1 MKNSIKIF
9 VYICVITLLTA
20 CSFKQNSL
28 EINQYAIDFKS
39 NKSSVNSIF
48 IEDVI
53 VNKSFDKNSIFYTTK
68 PFLFEEYALNKWIN
82 KPSYMI
88 YNSLVDVFDSKA
100 ENEAKYKLKTNVI
113 DIYNSIEKDKSFAVL
128 KVKFDLEFNK
138 SIIKTYTYEKK
149 ILCKINDPYGFV
161 IAINQAFEEVVK
173 DLNLK
178 I

>member
-1 MKNSIKIF
+1 MKNSIKVF
-9 VYICVITLLTA
+9 VYICVITLLSA
-20 CSFKQNSL
+20 CSFKQNIL

-39 NKSSVNSIF
+39 NKSSVNSIY
-48 IEDVI
+48 IEDVN

-68 PFLFEEYALNKWIN
+68 PFLFEEYTLNKWIN

-88 YNSLVDVFDSKA
+88 YNSLKDSFDAKT

-113 DIYNSIEKDKSFAVL
+113 DIYNSIEENKSFAIL

-138 SIIKTYTYEKK
+138 NIIKTYTYEKK
-149 ILCKINDPYGFV
+149 ILCQTNDPYGFV
-161 IAINQAFEEVVK
+161 IAINQAFEEVVS

>member
-1 MKNSIKIF
+1 MKNSIKVF
-9 VYICVITLLTA
+9 VYICVITLLSA

-39 NKSSVNSIF
+39 SKSTINSIF
-48 IEDVI
+48 IEDVN

-88 YNSLVDVFDSKA
+88 YNSLKDSFDTKTK
-100 ENEAKYKLKTNVI
+100 NEAKHKLKTNVI
-113 DIYNSIEKDKSFAVL
+113 DIYNSIEENKSFAIL

-138 SIIKTYTYEKK
+138 NIIKTFTYEKK
-149 ILCKINDPYGFV
+149 ILCKTNNPYGFV
-161 IAINQAFEEVVK
+161 IAINQAFKEVVN